1 MATPIGH
8 ALGGIIVYATDRK
21 RQFDIKL
28 FILTLVF
35 AVLPD
40 IDFLFGFVVGK
51 PNLYHHGFT
60 HSFVFVICIGVASA
74 WLLRIKDRQLFRLYA
89 LMFVGAGVSHLIFDL
104 MTVDGTAPF
113 GAPVLWP
120 FTNKYF
126 IFPLQIFMD
135 VHRAADSARFIISL
149 FNPHNL
155 KTVIREIYMLVP
167 VIVIMLFVKKR
178 FQTREYEF
186 K

>member
-8 ALGGIIVYATDRK
+8 ALGGIIVYTTGKK
-21 RQFDIKL
+21 RHFDLKL
-28 FILTLVF
+28 FIATLFF
-35 AVLPD
+35 AELPD

-60 HSFVFVICIGVASA
+60 HSLIFVICIGVAGA
-74 WLLRIKDRQLFRLYA
+74 WLLSLKNREQFRLYA
-89 LMFVGAGVSHLIFDL
+89 LMLVGAGISHLIFDL
-104 MTVDGTAPF
+104 LAVDGTAPF

-126 IFPLQIFMD
+126 IFPIQIFMD
-135 VHRAADSARFIISL
+135 VHRAADSGRFFISL
-149 FNPHNL
+149 FTPHNL
-155 KTVIREIYMLVP
+155 KTVTREIYMLLP
-167 VIVIMLFVKKR
+167 VVIFILLINKR
-178 FQTREYEF
+178 FQKRA

>member
-8 ALGGIIVYATDRK
+8 ALGGIIVYTTGRK

-28 FILTLVF
+28 FIATLF
-35 AVLPD
+35 LAVLPD

-60 HSFVFVICIGVASA
+60 HSFVFVICIGVAGA
-74 WLLRIKDRQLFRLYA
+74 WLLSLKNRKLFRLYA
-89 LMFVGAGVSHLIFDL
+89 IMFISAGVSHLIFDL

-113 GAPVLWP
+113 GVRVLWP

-126 IFPLQIFMD
+126 IFPLQIFLD
-135 VHRAADSARFIISL
+135 VHRAANSTQFIMSL
-149 FNPHNL
+149 FNLHNL
-155 KTVIREIYMLVP
+155 KAVTQEILMLTP
-167 VIVIMLFVKKR
+167 VVFFILLINKW
-178 FQTREYEF
+178 FQTRE

>member
-8 ALGGIIVYATDRK
+8 ALGGFIVYAAGQK
-21 RQFDIKL
+21 RFFDIKL
-28 FILTLVF
+28 LTATVVF

-60 HSFVFVICIGVASA
+60 HSFVFVICIGVAGA
-74 WLLRIKDRQLFRLYA
+74 WLLTLKNRKQFRLYT
-89 LMFVGAGVSHLIFDL
+89 LMFIGAGVSHLTFDL

-126 IFPLQIFMD
+126 IFPVRIFMD
-135 VHRAADSARFIISL
+135 VHRAADSARFFISL

-155 KTVIREIYMLVP
+155 KTVVREILMLAP
-167 VIVIMLFVKKR
+167 VFFFILLLNKR
-178 FQTREYEF
+178 FQTRG